1 MESSEKKSCT
11 VVLSGKKSV
20 LVVDDDQSILRS
32 TALILTR
39 HGFEADTAET
49 GEEAIKKSRNK
60 HYDVALVDLKLPDM
74 EGIEVLS
81 KAHLPDAVKIM
92 LTGYPSFVSAM
103 QAMDQDVDA
112 YLRKPVRPEELVEL
126 IKSKLRSRTRKQR

>member
-11 VVLSGKKSV
+11 VTLSGKKRV

-32 TALILTR
+32 ICLILTK
-39 HGFEADTAET
+39 HGFEVDTAET
-49 GEEAIKKSRNK
+49 GEEAIEKSRKN
-60 HYDVALVDLKLPDM
+60 HYDALLVDLKLPDM
-74 EGIEVLS
+74 EGTDVLS
-81 KAHLPDAVKIM
+81 KAYLPDAVKIM

-103 QAMDQDVDA
+103 KAMDQDVDA

-126 IKSKLRSRTRKQR
+126 IKSKLRSHAQNR